1 VGALEGRGAL
11 RTLTGVA
18 RGGGAIDEVGRQG
31 VVAAGLEL
39 QLNEFLIL

>member
-1 VGALEGRGAL
+1 MGALEGRGAL

-18 RGGGAIDEVGRQG
+18 RGGGVIDEVGRG

-39 QLNEFLIL
+39 RLNEFLSS